1 MKDLSA
7 SSNGSVAGWREW
19 VSFPDLGIAGIKA
32 KLDTGARTSA
42 LHAYEVEGFRR
53 GGVSMVRFKV
63 HPLQRSE
70 EAVVV
75 AEAPRV
81 ERRTVRS
88 SSGHEDRRV
97 VIRTDIEM
105 LGRRWPIEVTLA
117 RRDRMGFR
125 LLLGRTALA
134 GQFLVDSGRSFVGG
148 NPGATTKGGKDL

>member
-1 MKDLSA
+1 MSGPPGALSI
-7 SSNGSVAGWREW
+7 AGWREW
-19 VSFPDLGIAGIKA
+19 VAFPDLGIPAIKA

-42 LHAYEVEGFRR
+42 LHAYDVERFRR
-53 GGVSMVRFKV
+53 NGVSMVRFKV
-63 HPLQRSE
+63 HPIQRSE

-81 ERRTVRS
+81 EPRTVRS

-97 VIRTDIEM
+97 VIVTEIEM
-105 LGRRWPIEVTLA
+105 LGTRWPIEVTLA

-125 LLLGRTALA
+125 LLLGRTALE

-148 NPGATTKGGKDL
+148 GPEDSTGGQDS